1 MHIKKITKVLIANR
15 GEIALRIIRACQEL
29 DIKSVCVFST
39 IDAKGVWVRKADECY
54 LLEGDPIQVY
64 LDYKKIVALAKEVG
78 ADAIHPGYGF
88 LSENPDFAQHC
99 LDNDIIFIGPKPEHI
114 ALFGD
119 KMASKIAMKAVGVP
133 VIEGTDEPITNVD
146 DAIVIAKQ
154 IGFPVII
161 KAAFGGGGKGM
172 RIVKKEEEFVP
183 MFEAA
188 TKEAERFF
196 GRGEAFVEKY
206 LSNPRHIEVQIVAD
220 KYGNVIHLGERDCSI
235 QRKHQ
240 KVVEIAP
247 SPRLNDLIRREL
259 LRTSKKAM
267 IKLGYESVGTIEYLV
282 DEEDNFYFIEMNTR
296 IQVEHTITE
305 QITGVDILYRMIRI
319 AEGQRLPFMQEDIK
333 FRGYA
338 IEFRI
343 NAEDP
348 KNGFIPSS
356 GRIVRY
362 LSPGGPGVRMD
373 SIGHKDYIVPTN
385 YDSMIG
391 KLTVTGLDWEG
402 TVRRARRA
410 LGEFI
415 LSGIPTNISLHRQ
428 IVRDEDFKAGIFNT
442 TYLDHKLPTF
452 TLDAIHDI
460 EEDENKEEYIA
471 AIVAALK
478 EHKKV

>member
-1 MHIKKITKVLIANR
+1 MYKRKITKVLIANR
-15 GEIALRIIRACQEL
+15 GEIALRIIRACKEL
-29 DIKSVCVFST
+29 EIKSVCVFST
-39 IDAKGVWVRKADECY
+39 IDANGVWVRKADESY
-54 LLEGDPIQVY
+54 LLKGDPIQVY
-64 LDYKKIVALAKEVG
+64 LDYKNIVALAKEVG

-88 LSENPDFAQHC
+88 LSENADFAQYC
-99 LDNDIIFIGPKPEHI
+99 LDHDIVFIGPKPDHI

-133 VIEGTDEPITNVD
+133 VLGGTDQPILEM
-146 DAIVIAKQ
+146 DAAIKVARE

-172 RIVKKEEEFVP
+172 RIVKKEEEFVA

-196 GRGEAFVEKY
+196 GRGDAFIEKY
-206 LSNPRHIEVQIVAD
+206 VQNPRHIEVQVMAD
-220 KYGNVIHLGERDCSI
+220 KYGNVIHLSERDCSI
-235 QRKHQ
+235 QRRHQ

-247 SPRLNDLIRREL
+247 SPRLNDKVRKEL
-259 LRTSKKAM
+259 LRASKKAM
-267 IKLGYESVGTIEYLV
+267 FKLGYESVGTVEYLV
-282 DEEDNFYFIEMNTR
+282 DEDDNFFFIEMNTR
-296 IQVEHTITE
+296 VQVEHTITE
-305 QITGVDILYRMIRI
+305 AITGMDIVQSMIRI
-319 AEGQRLPFMQEDIK
+319 AEGEPLPVMQEDIK

-356 GRIVRY
+356 GRITTY
-362 LSPGGPGVRMD
+362 LSPGGPGVRLD
-373 SIGHKDYIVPTN
+373 AIGFKDYVVPTN

-391 KLTVTGLDWEG
+391 KLIIVGLDWDG
-402 TVRRARRA
+402 VVRKARRA
-410 LGEFI
+410 LDEFI
-415 LSGIPTNISLHRQ
+415 ISGIPTNIPLHRQ
-428 IVRDEDFKAGIFNT
+428 IVRDEDFKQGIFNT
-442 TYLDHKLPTF
+442 TYLDKKLPTF

-460 EEDENKEEYIA
+460 EEDETKHEHIA

-478 EHKKV
+478 NQGI

>member
-1 MHIKKITKVLIANR
+1 MKKITKVLIANR
-15 GEIALRIIRACQEL
+15 GEIALRVIRACREL
-29 DIKSVCVFST
+29 EIQSVSIYSSV
-39 IDAKGVWVRKADECY
+39 DVAGVWVRKADEKY

-64 LDYKKIVALAKEVG
+64 LDYKRIVDLAIEIG

-88 LSENPDFAQHC
+88 LSENADFAEYC
-99 LDNDIIFIGPKPEHI
+99 VSRGIIFIGPKAEHI

-133 VIEGTDEPITNVD
+133 ILEGTEEAITD
-146 DAIVIAKQ
+146 TAEAIKVAKE

-172 RIVKKEEEFVP
+172 RIVKKEEDFVA

-196 GRGEAFVEKY
+196 GKGDAFIEKY
-206 LSNPRHIEVQIVAD
+206 VLNPRHIEVQIMAD
-220 KYGNVIHLGERDCSI
+220 QYGNVMHLGERDCSI
-235 QRKHQ
+235 QRRHQ

-247 SPRLNDLIRREL
+247 SPRLNDKVRKEL

-267 IKLGYESVGTIEYLV
+267 FKLGYESVGTVEYLV

-296 IQVEHTITE
+296 VQVEHTITE
-305 QITGVDILYRMIRI
+305 AITGIDIVQSMILI
-319 AEGQRLPFMQEDIK
+319 AEGEKLPMMQEEVK

-356 GRIVRY
+356 GRITSY
-362 LSPGGPGVRMD
+362 LSPGGPGVRLD

-391 KLTVTGLDWEG
+391 KLIVVGIDWDG
-402 TVRRARRA
+402 VVRKARRA
-410 LGEFI
+410 LGEFLI
-415 LSGIPTNISLHRQ
+415 SGIPTNIPLHRQ
-428 IVRDEDFKAGIFNT
+428 IVRDEDFKQGIFNT
-442 TYLDHKLPTF
+442 TFLDKKLPTF
-452 TLDAIHDI
+452 TLDAIQDI
-460 EEDENKEEYIA
+460 QEDEAFNESIA
-471 AIVAALK
+471 AIAVALK
-478 EHKKV
+478 AFKK